1 MKAGAAVL
9 VTAALYLV
17 LSKRDRDISMLLT
30 VVVCCMVLGAA
41 LTYLEPVFTLF
52 RRLQD
57 LSSMDPEVFGILLK
71 SVGIGLLGEIVAL
84 ICTDIGNA
92 ALGKSLQILATAV
105 IMWLSIP
112 LLTSLLDLVGNILSK
127 A

>member
-92 ALGKSLQILATAV
+92 ALGKSLQILAIAV